1 MSARFYGV
9 GVGPGDPEL
18 ITLKAARLIAE
29 ADVVAYHAGTGKQS
43 MARSIAADLIPDRV
57 IEEELRYPVT
67 TGFTDHPRGY
77 YGALADFYDEC
88 SDRLEAHLAEG
99 RTVVVLAVGD
109 PLFFGS
115 FMYVHDRLSPRYPT
129 EVVPGITSLSAATA
143 AVATGLC
150 RHEDTLTVLPG
161 TLPVPEL
168 ARRLAD
174 TDAAII
180 MKLGRTFG
188 GVREALRQAGV
199 LERAVY
205 VERASG
211 AGELVLPAA
220 EVDEGRVPY
229 MSLVVVPGE
238 GLRDDAAGRAA
249 DFARLTAATDGGEPV
264 PPSSPGTVHVVGLGP
279 GPDRWLTP
287 EATEVLAAVDHVVGY
302 GPYVARVPQ
311 REGLTRH
318 ASGNGVETDRGR
330 LALDLARSGADVAL
344 VSGGDAGVF
353 GMATALFESRER
365 AVDDDAGYA
374 KVPVRVL
381 PGVTAAHAASA
392 LVGAVLGGDHALV
405 NLSDNLKPWEVLAD
419 RLTALVS
426 RDVSVALYNPRS
438 RSRPDTLGAARDLLV
453 DAVGP
458 DRVVV
463 VARHVGRDEESVVV
477 TTLGGLDVETV
488 DMACLVV
495 IGASTTRAT
504 DDGRVWTP
512 RSLGSRVGIDDPS
525 RTAPAD
531 ASSHARPSRG

>member
-1 MSARFYGV
+1 MSTAAGRPSTGRFYGV
-9 GVGPGDPEL
+9 GIGPGDPEL
-18 ITLKAARLIAE
+18 ITLKAARLIRE
-29 ADVVAYHAGTGKQS
+29 ADVIVYHAGAGKQS
-43 MARSIAADLIPDRV
+43 LARSIAADLIPEGA

-67 TGFTDHPRGY
+67 TGSTTHPRGY

-88 SDRLEAHLAEG
+88 SDRLESHLAAG
-99 RTVVVLAVGD
+99 RCVVVLAIGD

-188 GVREALRQAGV
+188 GVREALRQAGM

-205 VERASG
+205 VERASYP
-211 AGELVLPAA
+211 GELVMPAA

-229 MSLVVVPGE
+229 MSIVVVPGD

-249 DFARLTAATDGGEPV
+249 DFARLTGGGPATDDPSRIV
-264 PPSSPGTVHVVGLGP
+264 PRTLGSERVGTVHVVGLGP
-279 GPDRWLTP
+279 GPDHWLTP
-287 EATEVLAAVDHVVGY
+287 QASEVLSRVDHVVGY
-302 GPYVARVPQ
+302 APYVARVPQ

-318 ASGNGVETDRGR
+318 ASGNSVELDRGR
-330 LALDLARSGADVAL
+330 LALDLAREGADVAL

-353 GMATALFESRER
+353 GMATALFESRE
-365 AVDDDAGYA
+365 AALADDPGYA
-374 KVPVRVL
+374 GVPVQVV

-405 NLSDNLKPWEVLAD
+405 NLSDNLKPWDVLAA
-419 RLTALVS
+419 RLTALATNDMS
-426 RDVSVALYNPRS
+426 IALYNPRS

-453 DAVGP
+453 EAVGP

-463 VARHVGRDEESVVV
+463 VARHVGRDEESSWV
-477 TTLGGLDVETV
+477 TTLGELDVEVV
-488 DMACLVV
+488 DMGCLVV
-495 IGASTTRAT
+495 IGASTTRVT

-512 RSLGSRVGIDDPS
+512 RSVG
-525 RTAPAD
+525 
-531 ASSHARPSRG
+531 

>member
-1 MSARFYGV
+1 MSEEARGRFYGV
-9 GVGPGDPEL
+9 GIGPGDPEL
-18 ITLKAARLIAE
+18 VTLKAARVIAE

-43 MARSIAADLIPDRV
+43 MARSIAADLIPEGV
-57 IEEELRYPVT
+57 LEEELRYPVT

-77 YGALADFYDEC
+77 YGALSDFYDEC
-88 SDRLEAHLAEG
+88 ADRLEAHLAAG
-99 RTVVVLAVGD
+99 RSVVVLAVGD

-129 EVVPGITSLSAATA
+129 EVVPGITALSAATA

-161 TLPVPEL
+161 TLAVPEL

-180 MKLGRTFG
+180 MKLGRTFT

-211 AGELVLPAA
+211 PGQVVLPAA

-249 DFARLTAATDGGEPV
+249 DFARLTAGSPEVAD

-279 GPDRWLTP
+279 GPDHWLTP
-287 EATEVLAAVDHVVGY
+287 QASQVLAEVDHVVGY
-302 GPYVARVPQ
+302 APYVARVPQ

-318 ASGNGVETDRGR
+318 PSGNSVEVDRGR
-330 LALDLARSGADVAL
+330 LCLDLARRGEHVAL

-353 GMATALFESRER
+353 GMATALFEAREAALR
-365 AVDDDAGYA
+365 EDEGFGH
-374 KVPVRVL
+374 VPVHVV

-419 RLTALVS
+419 RLTALVT
-426 RDVSVALYNPRS
+426 RDISVALYNPRS

-463 VARHVGRDEESVVV
+463 VARHVGREEESVMV
-477 TTLGGLDVETV
+477 TTLGGLDVDAV
-488 DMACLVV
+488 DMGCLVV
-495 IGASTTRAT
+495 VGASTTRVDA
-504 DDGRVWTP
+504 DGRVWTP
-512 RSLGSRVGIDDPS
+512 RSIG
-525 RTAPAD
+525 
-531 ASSHARPSRG
+531 

>member
-1 MSARFYGV
+1 MSGRFYGV
-9 GVGPGDPEL
+9 GIGPGDPEL

-29 ADVVAYHAGTGKQS
+29 ADVIAYHAGTGKQS
-43 MARSIAADLIPDRV
+43 MARSIAADLIPEGV
-57 IEEELRYPVT
+57 VEEELRYPVT

-88 SDRLEAHLAEG
+88 SERLETHLAAG
-99 RTVVVLAVGD
+99 RTVVVIAVGD

-115 FMYVHDRLSPRYPT
+115 FMYVHDRLSLRYPT

-180 MKLGRTFG
+180 MKLGRTFA
-188 GVREALRQAGV
+188 GVREALRQAGM

-211 AGELVLPAA
+211 TSELVLPAA

-238 GLRDDAAGRAA
+238 GLQDDSAGRAA
-249 DFARLTAATDGGEPV
+249 DFARLTTDSGTTDDSDSA
-264 PPSSPGTVHVVGLGP
+264 PPSSSGTVHVVGLGP
-279 GPDRWLTP
+279 GPKRWLTP
-287 EATEVLAAVDHVVGY
+287 EASEVLGRVDHVVGY
-302 GPYVARVPQ
+302 APYVARVPQ

-318 ASGNGVETDRGR
+318 ASGNSVELDRGR
-330 LALDLARSGADVAL
+330 LALDLARAGADVAL

-353 GMATALFESRER
+353 GMATALFESRQAAQAEDVR
-365 AVDDDAGYA
+365 YA
-374 KVPVRVL
+374 HVPVRVV

-405 NLSDNLKPWEVLAD
+405 NLSDNLKPWELLAD

-426 RDVSVALYNPRS
+426 RDVTVALYNPRS
-438 RSRPDTLGAARDLLV
+438 RSRPGTLGAARDLLV
-453 DAVGP
+453 EAVGP

-477 TTLGGLDVETV
+477 TTLGELDVDVV
-488 DMACLVV
+488 DMGCLVV
-495 IGASTTRAT
+495 IGASTTRVT
-504 DDGRVWTP
+504 GDGRVWTP
-512 RSLGSRVGIDDPS
+512 RSVG
-525 RTAPAD
+525 
-531 ASSHARPSRG
+531 

>member
-1 MSARFYGV
+1 MSSPTTGRFYGV
-9 GVGPGDPEL
+9 GIGPGDPEL
-18 ITLKAARLIAE
+18 ITLKGARLIRE
-29 ADVVAYHAGTGKQS
+29 ADVIAYHAGVDKQS
-43 MARSIAADLIPDRV
+43 MARSIAADLIPEGA

-67 TGFTDHPRGY
+67 TGMTDHPGGY
-77 YGALADFYDEC
+77 YGAMADFYDEC
-88 SDRLEAHLAEG
+88 CARLETHLAAG

-188 GVREALRQAGV
+188 GVREALRRAGM

-211 AGELVLPAA
+211 AGELVIPAA
-220 EVDEGRVPY
+220 EVEEGRVPY
-229 MSLVVVPGE
+229 MSLVVVPGAD
-238 GLRDDAAGRAA
+238 LRSDAAGRAA
-249 DFARLTAATDGGEPV
+249 DFARLTATADEVAVAPA
-264 PPSSPGTVHVVGLGP
+264 PSRLPSSTPGTVHVVGLGP

-287 EATEVLAAVDHVVGY
+287 EAAEVLASVAHVVGY
-302 GPYVARVPQ
+302 APYVARVPQ

-318 ASGNGVETDRGR
+318 ASGNSVELDRGR
-330 LALDLARSGADVAL
+330 LALDLARGGEDVAL

-353 GMATALFESRER
+353 GMATALFESREA
-365 AVDDDAGYA
+365 AVAQDAGCA
-374 KVPVRVL
+374 DVPVHVV

-419 RLTALVS
+419 RLTALAT
-426 RDVSVALYNPRS
+426 RDVTIAVYNPRS

-453 DAVGP
+453 ESVGP
-458 DRVVV
+458 ERVVV
-463 VARHVGRDEESVVV
+463 VARHVGRDEESVSV
-477 TTLGGLDVETV
+477 TTLGDLDVESV
-488 DMACLVV
+488 DMGCLVV
-495 IGASTTRAT
+495 IGASSTRVTA
-504 DDGRVWTP
+504 DDRVWTP
-512 RSLGSRVGIDDPS
+512 RSVD
-525 RTAPAD
+525 
-531 ASSHARPSRG
+531 

>member
-1 MSARFYGV
+1 MSGRFYGV
-9 GVGPGDPEL
+9 GIGPGDPEL

-29 ADVVAYHAGTGKQS
+29 ADVIAYHAGTGKQS
-43 MARSIAADLIPDRV
+43 MARSIAADLIREGV
-57 IEEELRYPVT
+57 LEEELRYPVT
-67 TGFTDHPRGY
+67 TGMTDHPRGY

-88 SDRLEAHLAEG
+88 SERLEAHLAAG

-161 TLPVPEL
+161 TLAVPEL

-180 MKLGRTFG
+180 MKLGRTFA
-188 GVREALRQAGV
+188 GVREALRQAGM

-220 EVDEGRVPY
+220 EVEEGRVPY

-249 DFARLTAATDGGEPV
+249 DFARITAEDEAGLPSRLGGERPRTSGNEEV
-264 PPSSPGTVHVVGLGP
+264 GTVHVVGLGP

-287 EATEVLAAVDHVVGY
+287 EASEVLASVDHVVGY
-302 GPYVARVPQ
+302 GPYIARVPQ

-318 ASGNGVETDRGR
+318 ASGNSVELDRGR
-330 LALDLARSGADVAL
+330 LALDLAREGESVAL

-353 GMATALFESRER
+353 GMATALFESRE
-365 AVDDDAGYA
+365 AAVVDDPGFAE
-374 KVPVRVL
+374 VPIQVV

-405 NLSDNLKPWEVLAD
+405 NLSDNLKPWKVLAD
-419 RLTALVS
+419 RLTAMAT
-426 RDVSVALYNPRS
+426 RDVSIALYNPRS
-438 RSRPDTLGAARDLLV
+438 RSRPDTLGEARDLLV

-458 DRVVV
+458 ERVVV
-463 VARHVGRDEESVVV
+463 VARHVGRNEESVVV
-477 TTLGGLDVETV
+477 TSLSELDVAAV
-488 DMACLVV
+488 DMGCLVV
-495 IGASTTRAT
+495 IGASTTRVT

-512 RSLGSRVGIDDPS
+512 RSVG
-525 RTAPAD
+525 
-531 ASSHARPSRG
+531 

>member
-1 MSARFYGV
+1 MSTAPGRFYGV
-9 GVGPGDPEL
+9 GIGPGDPEL
-18 ITLKAARLIAE
+18 ITLKAARLIAH
-29 ADVVAYHAGTGKQS
+29 ADVIAYHAGTGKQS
-43 MARSIAADLIPDRV
+43 MARSIAADLIPDGV
-57 IEEELRYPVT
+57 LEEELRYPVT
-67 TGFTDHPRGY
+67 TGMTEHPLGY
-77 YGALADFYDEC
+77 YGALAEFYDEC
-88 SDRLEAHLAEG
+88 SARLETHLAAG

-161 TLPVPEL
+161 TLSVPEL

-180 MKLGRTFG
+180 MKLGRTFA
-188 GVREALRQAGV
+188 GVREALRQAGM
-199 LERAVY
+199 LDRAVY

-211 AGELVLPAA
+211 AGELVQPAA
-220 EVDEGRVPY
+220 DVEEGRVPY

-238 GLRDDAAGRAA
+238 DLRDDAAGRAA
-249 DFARLTAATDGGEPV
+249 DFARLTAADEADL
-264 PPSSPGTVHVVGLGP
+264 PSRLGRERPRTSGNEEVGSVHVVGLGP
-279 GPDRWLTP
+279 GPEHWLTP
-287 EATEVLAAVDHVVGY
+287 EASEVLAGVDHVVGY
-302 GPYVARVPQ
+302 APYVARVPQ

-318 ASGNGVETDRGR
+318 ASGNSVELDRGR
-330 LALDLARSGADVAL
+330 LALDLARGGKDVAL

-353 GMATALFESRER
+353 GMATALFESRE
-365 AVDDDAGYA
+365 AALAEDAGYSD
-374 KVPVRVL
+374 VPVRVV

-419 RLTALVS
+419 RLTALAT
-426 RDVSVALYNPRS
+426 RDLSMALYNPRS
-438 RSRPDTLGAARDLLV
+438 RSRPDTLGRARELLV
-453 DAVGP
+453 DAVGA

-477 TTLGGLDVETV
+477 TTLGELDVEAV
-488 DMACLVV
+488 DMGCLVIV
-495 IGASTTRAT
+495 GASTTRVT

-512 RSLGSRVGIDDPS
+512 RSVG
-525 RTAPAD
+525 
-531 ASSHARPSRG
+531 

>member
-1 MSARFYGV
+1 MSGRFYGV
-9 GVGPGDPEL
+9 GIGPGDPEL
-18 ITLKAARLIAE
+18 ITLKAARLIAA
-29 ADVVAYHAGTGKQS
+29 ADVIAYHAGTGKQS
-43 MARSIAADLIPDRV
+43 MARSIAADLIPDGV

-67 TGFTDHPRGY
+67 TGMTEHPRGY

-88 SDRLEAHLAEG
+88 SERLETHLAAG

-161 TLPVPEL
+161 TLSVPEL

-180 MKLGRTFG
+180 MKLGRTFV
-188 GVREALRQAGV
+188 GVREALRQAGM

-211 AGELVLPAA
+211 AAELVMPAA
-220 EVDEGRVPY
+220 DVEEGRVPY

-249 DFARLTAATDGGEPV
+249 DFARLTASDEDDTSRLGRGRPHTSGNEGV
-264 PPSSPGTVHVVGLGP
+264 GTVHVVGLGP

-287 EATEVLAAVDHVVGY
+287 EASEALAEVDHVVGY
-302 GPYVARVPQ
+302 APYVARVPQ

-318 ASGNGVETDRGR
+318 SSGNSVELDRGR
-330 LALDLARSGADVAL
+330 LALDLAREGGDVAL

-353 GMATALFESRER
+353 GMATALFESREA
-365 AVDDDAGYA
+365 AVAEDPGYA
-374 KVPVRVL
+374 EVPVQVV

-405 NLSDNLKPWEVLAD
+405 NLSDNLKPWEALAG
-419 RLTALVS
+419 RLTALAT
-426 RDVSVALYNPRS
+426 RDVTLALYNPRS

-453 DAVGP
+453 EAVGP
-458 DRVVV
+458 ERVVV
-463 VARHVGRDEESVVV
+463 VARHVGRDEESSVV
-477 TTLGGLDVETV
+477 TTLGELDVETV
-488 DMACLVV
+488 DMGCLVV
-495 IGASTTRAT
+495 IGASSTRVT
-504 DDGRVWTP
+504 DDGWVWTP
-512 RSLGSRVGIDDPS
+512 RSVG
-525 RTAPAD
+525 
-531 ASSHARPSRG
+531 